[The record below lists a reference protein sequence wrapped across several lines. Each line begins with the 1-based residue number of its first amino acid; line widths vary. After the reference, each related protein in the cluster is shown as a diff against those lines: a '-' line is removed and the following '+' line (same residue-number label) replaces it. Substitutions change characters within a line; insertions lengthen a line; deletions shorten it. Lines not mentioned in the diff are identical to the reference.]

1 MFFPCKDKSYGPLF
15 ASCIFFVKE
24 VGFKDIDVVVVVVNA
39 VEVIE
44 VVKVGGGGGGECGFG
59 CCCGCCYGL
68 GR

>member
-1 MFFPCKDKSYGPLF
+1 MLFPKDKSYSPLLG
-15 ASCIFFVKE
+15 CLHFFVKE

-44 VVKVGGGGGGECGFG
+44 VVKVGGGGVGECGFG

-68 GR
+68 